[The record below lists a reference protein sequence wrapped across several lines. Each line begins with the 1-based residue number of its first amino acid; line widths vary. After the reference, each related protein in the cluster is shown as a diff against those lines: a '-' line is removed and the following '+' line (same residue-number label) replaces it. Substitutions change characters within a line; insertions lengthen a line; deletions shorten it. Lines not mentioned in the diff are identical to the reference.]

1 MGDRITAD
9 RGNTPASPRGAF
21 GPWLRALG
29 DCERCVQLRSLAAL
43 AAVLVGSSNPLVTAL
58 RCAER
63 DDDAL
68 ARAYALLEALPSL
81 PKRRL
86 LATYQA
92 VEDAG
97 KCPALPNLRQCR
109 TAERRA

>member
-1 MGDRITAD
+1 MVTARLRGRWRALSIFWPRPINRQIKMGDRITAD

-68 ARAYALLEALPSL
+68 ARAYALLEAL
-81 PKRRL
+81 
-86 LATYQA
+86 
-92 VEDAG
+92 
-97 KCPALPNLRQCR
+97 
-109 TAERRA
+109 